1 MARDISARKSSVRP
15 RRDNFWRQIV
25 LQIVAANDYART
37 TLYIICQD
45 FFALFSLPQNSS
57 ISHPPS
63 SPFST
68 LTPFT
73 FSFHPIFRSL
83 RAANF
88 SQSHPRFPLFMSNL
102 RLLLPRAFLL
112 LRGIFLSVRLAS
124 RHAFPSHKLLVSRAT
139 LHRDARHPVA
149 AVCSCRAVVIFG
161 RVEQR
166 ASVLGIRQ
174 MLLWFFAPPRR
185 LRSSFATLLFSTS
198 VSHVCA
204 FRVHGYLECTPCP
217 EALRTAVCR
226 DIFVYAGKLDN
237 SMRYALWS
245 LCFCT
250 LSCCNLL
257 SFTMKFCFSIVSLR
271 ERQRFL

>member
-1 MARDISARKSSVRP
+1 
-15 RRDNFWRQIV
+15 
-25 LQIVAANDYART
+25 
-37 TLYIICQD
+37 
-45 FFALFSLPQNSS
+45 
-57 ISHPPS
+57 
-63 SPFST
+63 
-68 LTPFT
+68 
-73 FSFHPIFRSL
+73 
-83 RAANF
+83 
-88 SQSHPRFPLFMSNL
+88 MSNL
-102 RLLLPRAFLL
+102 RLLLPRTFLL

-124 RHAFPSHKLLVSRAT
+124 RHAFPSHKLLVSKAT

-149 AVCSCRAVVIFG
+149 AVLQLPGSCNLRPRRTARFG
-161 RVEQR
+161 TRHSANVTMVFR
-166 ASVLGIRQ
+166 SPP
-174 MLLWFFAPPRR
+174 PPRR
-185 LRSSFATLLFSTS
+185 HRSSFATLLFSTS

-217 EALRTAVCR
+217 GALRTAVCR

-257 SFTMKFCFSIVSLR
+257 SLTMKFCFSIVSLR

>member
-1 MARDISARKSSVRP
+1 MAHDISARKSSEHP
-15 RRDNFWRQIV
+15 RRDNFRRQIV

-73 FSFHPIFRSL
+73 FSFHPTFRSL

-88 SQSHPRFPLFMSNL
+88 SQSHPRFPLSVSNL
-102 RLLLPRAFLL
+102 RLLLPRTFLL

-161 RVEQR
+161 RVERR

-174 MLLWFFAPPRR
+174 MLLWFFAPPAASAPLSPRYCFPR
-185 LRSSFATLLFSTS
+185 VFRTFALFACMVIWNAPRVPERCGPPFVAIFLFTLGSWTIPCVMLFEVFVFAHS
-198 VSHVCA
+198 
-204 FRVHGYLECTPCP
+204 RVVIFYL
-217 EALRTAVCR
+217 
-226 DIFVYAGKLDN
+226 
-237 SMRYALWS
+237 
-245 LCFCT
+245 
-250 LSCCNLL
+250 
-257 SFTMKFCFSIVSLR
+257 
-271 ERQRFL
+271 

>member
-1 MARDISARKSSVRP
+1 MAHDISARKSSEHP
-15 RRDNFWRQIV
+15 RRDNFRRQIV

-73 FSFHPIFRSL
+73 FSFHPTFRSS

-102 RLLLPRAFLL
+102 RLLLPRTFLL
-112 LRGIFLSVRLAS
+112 LSRHISLCPSSEPTCFSVTQITSFQSYFAS
-124 RHAFPSHKLLVSRAT
+124 RCAT
-139 LHRDARHPVA
+139 SS
-149 AVCSCRAVVIFG
+149 CSCVQLPGSCNLRPRRTARSGTRHSANVTMVFC
-161 RVEQR
+161 
-166 ASVLGIRQ
+166 SP
-174 MLLWFFAPPRR
+174 PPRR
-185 LRSSFATLLFSTS
+185 LRCSFVTLLFSTS

-217 EALRTAVCR
+217 GALRTAVCR

-237 SMRYALWS
+237 SMRYAL
-245 LCFCT
+245 
-250 LSCCNLL
+250 
-257 SFTMKFCFSIVSLR
+257 
-271 ERQRFL
+271 